1 MDKKSSAYFS
11 HLFYN
16 KANVN
21 EGAAFMNRKGF
32 MVMLGVILI
41 NTILAIL
48 VVVLGIVIKSR
59 M

>member
-1 MDKKSSAYFS
+1 
-11 HLFYN
+11 
-16 KANVN
+16 
-21 EGAAFMNRKGF
+21 MNRKGF

-48 VVVLGIVIKSR
+48 VVVLGILIKSR

>member
-1 MDKKSSAYFS
+1 
-11 HLFYN
+11 
-16 KANVN
+16 
-21 EGAAFMNRKGF
+21 MNRKGF

-41 NTILAIL
+41 NTTLAIL

>member
-1 MDKKSSAYFS
+1 
-11 HLFYN
+11 
-16 KANVN
+16 
-21 EGAAFMNRKGF
+21 MNRKGF
-32 MVMLGVILI
+32 MLMLGVILI

>member
-1 MDKKSSAYFS
+1 
-11 HLFYN
+11 
-16 KANVN
+16 
-21 EGAAFMNRKGF
+21 MNRKGF

-41 NTILAIL
+41 NTILAIR

>member
-1 MDKKSSAYFS
+1 
-11 HLFYN
+11 
-16 KANVN
+16 
-21 EGAAFMNRKGF
+21 MNRKGF

-48 VVVLGIVIKSR
+48 VVVHGIVIKSR

>member
-1 MDKKSSAYFS
+1 
-11 HLFYN
+11 
-16 KANVN
+16 
-21 EGAAFMNRKGF
+21 MNRKGF

-41 NTILAIL
+41 NTIRAIL

>member
-1 MDKKSSAYFS
+1 MT
-11 HLFYN
+11 
-16 KANVN
+16 
-21 EGAAFMNRKGF
+21 RKGF

>member
-1 MDKKSSAYFS
+1 
-11 HLFYN
+11 
-16 KANVN
+16 
-21 EGAAFMNRKGF
+21 MNRKGF

-48 VVVLGIVIKSR
+48 VVVLGIVMKSR

>member
-1 MDKKSSAYFS
+1 
-11 HLFYN
+11 
-16 KANVN
+16 
-21 EGAAFMNRKGF
+21 MNRKGF

-48 VVVLGIVIKSR
+48 VVVLGIVINSR

>member
-1 MDKKSSAYFS
+1 
-11 HLFYN
+11 
-16 KANVN
+16 
-21 EGAAFMNRKGF
+21 MNRKGF
-32 MVMLGVILI
+32 IVMLGVILI

>member
-1 MDKKSSAYFS
+1 
-11 HLFYN
+11 
-16 KANVN
+16 
-21 EGAAFMNRKGF
+21 MNRKGF

-48 VVVLGIVIKSR
+48 VGVLGIVIKSR

>member
-1 MDKKSSAYFS
+1 
-11 HLFYN
+11 
-16 KANVN
+16 
-21 EGAAFMNRKGF
+21 MNRKGF

-48 VVVLGIVIKSR
+48 VVVIGIVIKSR

>member
-1 MDKKSSAYFS
+1 
-11 HLFYN
+11 
-16 KANVN
+16 
-21 EGAAFMNRKGF
+21 MNRKGF

-48 VVVLGIVIKSR
+48 VVLLGIVIKSR

>member
-1 MDKKSSAYFS
+1 
-11 HLFYN
+11 
-16 KANVN
+16 
-21 EGAAFMNRKGF
+21 MNRKGF

-59 M
+59 IFIQRKGTSYEKISE

>member
-1 MDKKSSAYFS
+1 
-11 HLFYN
+11 
-16 KANVN
+16 
-21 EGAAFMNRKGF
+21 MNRKGF

-41 NTILAIL
+41 NTSLAIL

>member
-1 MDKKSSAYFS
+1 
-11 HLFYN
+11 
-16 KANVN
+16 
-21 EGAAFMNRKGF
+21 MNRKGF
-32 MVMLGVILI
+32 MVMLGVILV

>member
-1 MDKKSSAYFS
+1 
-11 HLFYN
+11 
-16 KANVN
+16 
-21 EGAAFMNRKGF
+21 MNRKGF

-59 M
+59 MK

>member
-1 MDKKSSAYFS
+1 
-11 HLFYN
+11 
-16 KANVN
+16 
-21 EGAAFMNRKGF
+21 MNRKGF
-32 MVMLGVILI
+32 LVMLGVILI

>member
-1 MDKKSSAYFS
+1 
-11 HLFYN
+11 
-16 KANVN
+16 
-21 EGAAFMNRKGF
+21 MNRKGF

>member
-1 MDKKSSAYFS
+1 
-11 HLFYN
+11 
-16 KANVN
+16 
-21 EGAAFMNRKGF
+21 MNRKGF
-32 MVMLGVILI
+32 MVMLGVISI

>member
-1 MDKKSSAYFS
+1 
-11 HLFYN
+11 
-16 KANVN
+16 
-21 EGAAFMNRKGF
+21 MNRKGF

-48 VVVLGIVIKSR
+48 VVVFGIVIKSR

>member
-1 MDKKSSAYFS
+1 
-11 HLFYN
+11 
-16 KANVN
+16 
-21 EGAAFMNRKGF
+21 MNRKGF

-48 VVVLGIVIKSR
+48 VVVLGIVIKGR

>member
-1 MDKKSSAYFS
+1 
-11 HLFYN
+11 
-16 KANVN
+16 
-21 EGAAFMNRKGF
+21 MNRKGF

-48 VVVLGIVIKSR
+48 VVVLGIEIKSR

>member
-1 MDKKSSAYFS
+1 
-11 HLFYN
+11 
-16 KANVN
+16 
-21 EGAAFMNRKGF
+21 MNRKGF

-41 NTILAIL
+41 NTNLAIL

>member
-1 MDKKSSAYFS
+1 
-11 HLFYN
+11 
-16 KANVN
+16 
-21 EGAAFMNRKGF
+21 MNRKGC

>member
-1 MDKKSSAYFS
+1 
-11 HLFYN
+11 
-16 KANVN
+16 
-21 EGAAFMNRKGF
+21 

>member
-1 MDKKSSAYFS
+1 
-11 HLFYN
+11 
-16 KANVN
+16 
-21 EGAAFMNRKGF
+21 MNRKGF
-32 MVMLGVILI
+32 MVILGVILI

>member
-1 MDKKSSAYFS
+1 
-11 HLFYN
+11 
-16 KANVN
+16 
-21 EGAAFMNRKGF
+21 MNRKGF

-48 VVVLGIVIKSR
+48 VVALGIVIKSR

>member
-1 MDKKSSAYFS
+1 
-11 HLFYN
+11 
-16 KANVN
+16 
-21 EGAAFMNRKGF
+21 MNRKGF

-41 NTILAIL
+41 TTILAIL

>member
-1 MDKKSSAYFS
+1 
-11 HLFYN
+11 
-16 KANVN
+16 
-21 EGAAFMNRKGF
+21 MNRKGF
-32 MVMLGVILI
+32 MVMLGFILI

>member
-1 MDKKSSAYFS
+1 
-11 HLFYN
+11 
-16 KANVN
+16 
-21 EGAAFMNRKGF
+21 MNRKGF

-48 VVVLGIVIKSR
+48 VVVLGIVIKIR

>member
-1 MDKKSSAYFS
+1 
-11 HLFYN
+11 
-16 KANVN
+16 
-21 EGAAFMNRKGF
+21 MNRKGF

-59 M
+59 I

>member
-1 MDKKSSAYFS
+1 
-11 HLFYN
+11 
-16 KANVN
+16 
-21 EGAAFMNRKGF
+21 MNRKGF

-48 VVVLGIVIKSR
+48 VVVLGIVIKSG

>member
-1 MDKKSSAYFS
+1 
-11 HLFYN
+11 
-16 KANVN
+16 
-21 EGAAFMNRKGF
+21 MNRKGF
-32 MVMLGVILI
+32 MVMLGIILI